1 MKQSDNAIFLHRINY
16 SETSLI
22 ATFYTQTHGLQKFM
36 FQGGKKK
43 GTSLFPLSLCEITFY
58 KRPDSELGKLTE
70 ARPSEMLIELFS
82 NPMKATLAFF
92 MADVIKQCLQ
102 TDQSDP
108 QLFHFLTRSIHAL
121 DGAEDLSSFSTEFL
135 IGFSEQLGV
144 EPQIQDK
151 NCAFFH
157 LQDGDFSDFERL
169 GELVATGSGV
179 LFIQTILRGAKS
191 VSESKQ
197 TKKEAF
203 EIMLNYF
210 KLHIPRFNVDQSLGI
225 IHDVLYN

>member
-1 MKQSDNAIFLHRINY
+1 MKQSDNAIFLHRITY

-22 ATFYTQTHGLQKFM
+22 ATFYTQHHGIQKFM

-70 ARPSEMLIELFS
+70 ARSSEILIELFS

-108 QLFHFLTRSIHAL
+108 QVFQFLSRSIHAL
-121 DGAEDLSSFSTEFL
+121 DKAEDLSYISTEFL
-135 IGFSEQLGV
+135 IGFSEQLGI
-144 EPQIQDK
+144 EPHLQEK
-151 NCAFFH
+151 NCTYFH
-157 LQDGDFSDFERL
+157 LQDGDFSDFDRL
-169 GELVATGSGV
+169 GELVATGAGV
-179 LFIQTILRGAKS
+179 EFIQTLLRGS
-191 VSESKQ
+191 TSISESKQ

-210 KLHIPRFNVDQSLGI
+210 KLHIPRFNVDQSLAI

>member
-22 ATFYTQTHGLQKFM
+22 ATFYTKNQGLQKFM

-70 ARPSEMLIELFS
+70 VHPSEMLIELFS

-102 TDQSDP
+102 TDQTDA
-108 QLFHFLTRSIHAL
+108 QLFEFLTHSIHAL
-121 DGAEDLSSFSTEFL
+121 NDANDLSSFSTQFL
-135 IGFSEQLGV
+135 IGFSQQLGI
-144 EPQIQDK
+144 EPQTQAN
-151 NCAFFH
+151 NCQYFH
-157 LQDGDFSDFERL
+157 LQDGDFSNFERM
-169 GELVATGSGV
+169 GELVATGDGV
-179 LFIQTILRGAKS
+179 QFIQALLRGEEPNIA
-191 VSESKQ
+191 
-197 TKKEAF
+197 TKKVKTEAF
-203 EIMLNYF
+203 ETMLTYF
-210 KLHIPRFNVDQSLGI
+210 RLHIPRFNVDQSLEI
-225 IHDVLYN
+225 IHDVLYH

>member
-1 MKQSDNAIFLHRINY
+1 
-16 SETSLI
+16 
-22 ATFYTQTHGLQKFM
+22 M

-102 TDQSDP
+102 SDQSDP

-151 NCAFFH
+151 NCVYFH

-179 LFIQTILRGAKS
+179 LFIQTILRGEKS
-191 VSESKQ
+191 ISESKQ

-203 EIMLNYF
+203 EIMLSYF

>member
-1 MKQSDNAIFLHRINY
+1 MKESDNAIFLHRINY

-22 ATFYTQTHGLQKFM
+22 ATFYTQTHGIQKFM

-43 GTSLFPLSLCEITFY
+43 GTSLFPLSLCEITYY

-70 ARPSEMLIELFS
+70 ARPSDMLIELFS

-102 TDQSDP
+102 TDQADP

-121 DGAEDLSSFSTEFL
+121 DAADDLSSFSTEFL
-135 IGFSEQLGV
+135 IGFSEQLGIA
-144 EPQIQDK
+144 PQIAEK
-151 NCAFFH
+151 NCLYFH

-169 GELVATGSGV
+169 GELVATGEGIQ
-179 LFIQTILRGAKS
+179 FIQHFLRGSANQIYTKL
-191 VSESKQ
+191 

-203 EIMLNYF
+203 ETMLTYF
-210 KLHIPRFNVDQSLGI
+210 KLHIPRFNVDSSLAI

>member
-1 MKQSDNAIFLHRINY
+1 MKESDNAIFLHRINY

-22 ATFYTQTHGLQKFM
+22 TTFYTQTKGIQKFM

-43 GTSLFPLSLCEITFY
+43 GTSLFPLSLCEITCY

-102 TDQSDP
+102 TDQADP
-108 QLFHFLTRSIHAL
+108 QLFHFLKRSIHAL
-121 DGAEDLSSFSTEFL
+121 DTADDLSSFSTEFL
-135 IGFSEQLGV
+135 IGFSEQLGIA
-144 EPQIQDK
+144 PQIAEK
-151 NCAFFH
+151 NCLYFH

-169 GELVATGSGV
+169 GELVATGEGIQ
-179 LFIQTILRGAKS
+179 FIQHYLRGSATKIYT
-191 VSESKQ
+191 KP

-203 EIMLNYF
+203 ETMLTYF
-210 KLHIPRFNVDQSLGI
+210 KLHIPRFNVDQSLAI

>member
-22 ATFYTQTHGLQKFM
+22 ATFYTQAHGLQKFM

-43 GTSLFPLSLCEITFY
+43 STSLFPLSVCEITFY

-70 ARPSEMLIELFS
+70 AHPSEMLIELFS
-82 NPMKATLAFF
+82 NPMKVTLAFF
-92 MADVIKQCLQ
+92 MADVIKQCLH

-108 QLFHFLTRSIHAL
+108 QLFHFLTRSILAL
-121 DGAEDLSSFSTEFL
+121 DAAEDVSSFSTEFL
-135 IGFSEQLGV
+135 IGFSEQLGI

-151 NCAFFH
+151 NCTYFH

-179 LFIQTILRGAKS
+179 QFIQTILRGAKS
-191 VSESKQ
+191 NSESKQ

-225 IHDVLYN
+225 IQDVLYN